1 MIEMKIGY
9 KMDSESRMTRIV
21 ATKKLLDYCPEFPPW
36 VISNPKEL
44 VILRDANGKLKD
56 YKDTLET
63 YRIRN
68 ILKQANHINNQA
80 DIRFNNTNISTSL
93 QAIFR
98 EKFSWYGLLHT
109 SGYRHLQGYSED
121 EREEITID
129 GDPVVE
135 LDYSALHPNL
145 LYTEEGIQYS
155 GDPYSVINERK
166 EVRPFLKHILL
177 AMLNAKDMTTAEK
190 AANYWLYRHH
200 FEREQLKSIGI
211 KKARPFIEKLIEVHQ
226 PIAHHFCSSKS
237 TGLRIMNKDAR
248 IALDV
253 VSHFIKQNKPII
265 PIHDSFIVQHQYRD
279 EVKRA
284 MLDAYAKH
292 TGGFKIK
299 ITG

>member
-1 MIEMKIGY
+1 
-9 KMDSESRMTRIV
+9 
-21 ATKKLLDYCPEFPPW
+21 
-36 VISNPKEL
+36 
-44 VILRDANGKLKD
+44 
-56 YKDTLET
+56 
-63 YRIRN
+63 
-68 ILKQANHINNQA
+68 
-80 DIRFNNTNISTSL
+80 
-93 QAIFR
+93 
-98 EKFSWYGLLHT
+98 
-109 SGYRHLQGYSED
+109 
-121 EREEITID
+121 
-129 GDPVVE
+129 
-135 LDYSALHPNL
+135 
-145 LYTEEGIQYS
+145 
-155 GDPYSVINERK
+155 
-166 EVRPFLKHILL
+166 
-177 AMLNAKDMTTAEK
+177 MLNAKDMTTAEK